1 MFSGPM
7 KLQVNGCNILGDFK
21 KKKKIQPVIL
31 YYLVSLYS
39 SFNAVVLADFRFSCL
54 IKVIGL

>member
-21 KKKKIQPVIL
+21 KKKKKSNLLYFIVMFLYIQ
-31 YYLVSLYS
+31 
-39 SFNAVVLADFRFSCL
+39 VLML
-54 IKVIGL
+54 